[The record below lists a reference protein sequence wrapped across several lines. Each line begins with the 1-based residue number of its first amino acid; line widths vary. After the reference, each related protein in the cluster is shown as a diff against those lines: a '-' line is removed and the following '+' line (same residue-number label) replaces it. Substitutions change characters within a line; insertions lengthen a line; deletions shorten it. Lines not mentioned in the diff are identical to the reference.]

1 MAMPQRPQ
9 TNDIGSPALPL
20 PIPKEV
26 SPPACDDCQRLQTE
40 MAANP
45 GGPKMNTTG
54 WILLGITGV
63 GSTKRTDYTPDLA
76 SSLLSHLSIG
86 GSAVAL
92 TVLCGPFVTPAL
104 RKVCLPYV
112 PATTAQVE
120 NVFTALKGRSGSLV
134 DIGSGD
140 GRIVYAGAQ
149 RGFRAHGIEL
159 NPWLV
164 LFAQLRARRWGLNRS
179 ATFARQDLWQS
190 DLRHFDNV
198 VIFGVQEMM
207 PQLEAKLDREL
218 SVKSCVVA
226 CRFPFPNWKP
236 INVVGEGI
244 DTVWLYRPKT

>member
-1 MAMPQRPQ
+1 MSVRVPTTTMAMPQRPQ

-54 WILLGITGV
+54 WILLGIT
-63 GSTKRTDYTPDLA
+63 
-76 SSLLSHLSIG
+76 G